1 MRHEGYVWKCQK
13 CGLDWTKITPGEPR
27 ICPLC
32 RDRGVKSYRGREHEQ
47 GLLFG
52 LSDTDFSPCRTWRY
66 TLTRMW
72 DKTKQPVMFVALNPS
87 TADEVRND
95 PTVRRCMGYA
105 RFWGYGGLVMTNI
118 FAFRAT
124 DPRVMKAAKDPVGPE
139 NDSWLQRKAETAG
152 IVVAAWGTHGV
163 YRGREDAVR
172 LMFIQRKV
180 RLMCLGKTKG
190 GHPKHP
196 LYLPKDAPLVP
207 WP

>member
-1 MRHEGYVWKCQK
+1 MCF
-13 CGLDWTKITPGEPR
+13 
-27 ICPLC
+27 
-32 RDRGVKSYRGREHEQ
+32 DRGVKSYMGREGEQ

-52 LSDTDFSPCRTWRY
+52 LSDADFSPCRTWRY
-66 TLTRMW
+66 TLYRVW
-72 DKTKQPVMFVALNPS
+72 DKGKSYVMFIGLNPS
-87 TADEVRND
+87 TADERRND

-105 RFWGYGGLVMTNI
+105 REWGYGALVMTNI

-124 DPRVMKAAKDPVGPE
+124 DPKVMKAAKDPVGPE

-163 YRGREDAVR
+163 HRGREDAVR

-196 LYLPKDAPLVP
+196 LYLPKDAKPVP